1 MSQFPIDVDA
11 EAIFLDGAW
20 YTREDL
26 SRRIRAM
33 LDAGD
38 FNVARPSMAL
48 QELTQLMQGVRTMA
62 FRAPPELAD
71 ALTQLATRMGQSVGG
86 IIREAVTQFITDANS
101 EPHPVAVAPV
111 PLQQQQHRS
120 EETVRAAIPVATG
133 HTSEDLPK
141 VIVDPPAPQVIA
153 GPGALRAAGV
163 EPTDPLELTQ
173 RKQQAAGA
181 AGELEASEQRWFKQ

>member
-48 QELTQLMQGVRTMA
+48 QELTQLMQGVRTLA
-62 FRAPPELAD
+62 FRSTPELAD
-71 ALTQLATRMGQSVGG
+71 ALTQLATRLQQSVGAV
-86 IIREAVTQFITDANS
+86 IREAVTQYITDANS
-101 EPHPVAVAPV
+101 EPVDPRH
-111 PLQQQQHRS
+111 QQAERT
-120 EETVRAAIPVATG
+120 EETVRAAVPMPLITST
-133 HTSEDLPK
+133 TSEDLPK
-141 VIVDPPAPQVIA
+141 VIVEAPQVIA

-163 EPTDPLELTQ
+163 ESGDPLELTQ
-173 RKQQAAGA
+173 RKQQAGA
-181 AGELEASEQRWFKQ
+181 AAGTEAEQVWFKQ